1 MASKSAA
8 SSGNIQH
15 RRMRPSAT
23 SYNPAVPQV
32 RTLPDRSAT
41 PSVTAAI
48 RWPAAHEDVASHQP
62 KGACGKPSAALHIVQ
77 YLSYADVHPG
87 EGVVTGY
94 GPPDVASQEVRKT
107 TAVTA
112 RVVLVLRTVQPVE

>member
-8 SSGNIQH
+8 SIGNSQH
-15 RRMRPSAT
+15 RRMRPSSTT
-23 SYNPAVPQV
+23 SYHPAVPLARPQ
-32 RTLPDRSAT
+32 RD
-41 PSVTAAI
+41 SVGDCRDPLAS
-48 RWPAAHEDVASHQP
+48 AHEDVASHQP

-87 EGVVTGY
+87 EGVVTGH
-94 GPPDVASQEVRKT
+94 GPPDVVSQEVRKT

-112 RVVLVLRTVQPVE
+112 RVILVLPTVQPVE

>member
-8 SSGNIQH
+8 SSGSSQQ

-32 RTLPDRSAT
+32 CTLPDRSTT

-48 RWPAAHEDVASHQP
+48 RWPRAHEDVASDQS
-62 KGACGKPSAALHIVQ
+62 KGACGKPPAPLHIVQ
-77 YLSYADVHPG
+77 DVSYADVHPG
-87 EGVVTGY
+87 KGVVTGH
-94 GPPDVASQEVRKT
+94 GPLDVTSQEVRKT
-107 TAVTA
+107 PAVTA
-112 RVVLVLRTVQPVE
+112 CVVLVLRTVQSVE